1 MLPCSTAHPQ
11 VRPPLRGL
19 LKVLASSHPGNA
31 LLNIQKHLIRW
42 AIGLDGGGSSKAHVK
57 PAKIVGNCQARMV
70 MCGSAHAP
78 SKVFE
83 SACTLQ

>member
-1 MLPCSTAHPQ
+1 MLRCSTPHPQ

-42 AIGLDGGGSSKAHVK
+42 AVGLGGGGSSKAHVK
-57 PAKIVGNCQARMV
+57 PAKWATAKRKWSCVAVRTRRQGV
-70 MCGSAHAP
+70 
-78 SKVFE
+78 
-83 SACTLQ
+83 